1 MDSLEGTQRIPSEK
15 STNFCLKE
23 TLEEELPEIPKVCS
37 GVS

>member
-1 MDSLEGTQRIPSEK
+1 MDSLEGIRWIPSEK